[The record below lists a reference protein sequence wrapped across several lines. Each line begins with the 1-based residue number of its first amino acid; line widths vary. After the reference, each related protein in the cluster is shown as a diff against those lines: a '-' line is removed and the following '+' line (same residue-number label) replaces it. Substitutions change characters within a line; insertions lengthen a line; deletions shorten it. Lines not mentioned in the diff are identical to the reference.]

1 MPFVVT
7 MPKLSPTMEEG
18 VIAKWHKKEGDLVKD
33 GDLLI
38 EVATDKATVEYNALD
53 GGFLRKIIVPEGGKA
68 AINEPVAVF
77 SVTSDEEIGPYL
89 AQLSSKK
96 EETKA
101 APLPSTL
108 TVTISEESKGL
119 STERVK
125 ASPLAKKLA
134 KQQGIDLT
142 KIQGSGPRGRI
153 VSCDLKRGQTA
164 STTGAGTYRE
174 VPLTPMRKVIAQR
187 LTEAKATIPH
197 IYVRQEVD
205 ALPLFEMRQ
214 QLIEGGGEKIS
225 FNDFVIKASSLAL
238 LDHPMLNSG
247 FHAVS
252 QTILLFQT
260 VDISIAVTVPGG
272 LMTPIVRNADTK
284 TLSEI
289 SSEVK
294 QLAAKAKE
302 GKLKPEEYQGGS
314 FTISNLGMFGITDF
328 CAIINP
334 PQAAILAVGGIDD
347 TVRVKNG
354 QFVLGKKMNLVLSA
368 DHRVVDGVEAAQF
381 LKSIQ
386 KYLENPA
393 ILCNC
398 S

>member
-108 TVTISEESKGL
+108 AVAISEGVKEI

-197 IYVRQEVD
+197 IYVRQEVH

-225 FNDFVIKASSLAL
+225 FNHFVIKAS
-238 LDHPMLNSG
+238 
-247 FHAVS
+247 
-252 QTILLFQT
+252 
-260 VDISIAVTVPGG
+260 
-272 LMTPIVRNADTK
+272 
-284 TLSEI
+284 
-289 SSEVK
+289 
-294 QLAAKAKE
+294 
-302 GKLKPEEYQGGS
+302 
-314 FTISNLGMFGITDF
+314 
-328 CAIINP
+328 
-334 PQAAILAVGGIDD
+334 
-347 TVRVKNG
+347 
-354 QFVLGKKMNLVLSA
+354 
-368 DHRVVDGVEAAQF
+368 
-381 LKSIQ
+381 
-386 KYLENPA
+386 
-393 ILCNC
+393 
-398 S
+398 